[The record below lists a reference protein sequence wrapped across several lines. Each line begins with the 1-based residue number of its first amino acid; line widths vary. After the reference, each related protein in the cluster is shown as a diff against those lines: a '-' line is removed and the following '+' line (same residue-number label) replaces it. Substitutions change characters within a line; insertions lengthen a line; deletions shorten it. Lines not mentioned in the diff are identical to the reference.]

1 MSDREGITT
10 SIEAS
15 SRPDA
20 AWWHRHED
28 HVRGDRPVRLDL
40 FVRTLGPPMGTHRRQ
55 GAILDRLESLDHR
68 DAVESVRVRV
78 WGDSIC
84 LSECCSTHP
93 DVGAVRDRVE
103 QYLTWGE
110 ETPGVSV
117 PFDRRSVDSWVT
129 EERFEVL
136 DLPTVALAVST
147 DATLECLLPAQLDGD
162 WWTVERYLD
171 WFERARDRREESL
184 AVNV

>member
-10 SIEAS
+10 SIAAS

-20 AWWHRHED
+20 TWWDRHEE
-28 HVRGDRPVRLDL
+28 HVRENQPVRLEL
-40 FVRTLGPPMGTHRRQ
+40 LVRTLGPPMGTHDRQ
-55 GAILDRLESLDHR
+55 EAILDRLGSFDHR
-68 DAVESVRVRV
+68 DVVESVRVRV

-93 DVGAVRDRVE
+93 DVSAVRDRVE
-103 QYLTWGE
+103 RYLAWGE
-110 ETPGVSV
+110 GTPGVSV
-117 PFDRRSVDSWVT
+117 PFDRRRVDSGVT
-129 EERFEVL
+129 GERFEVL

-147 DATLECLLPAQLDGD
+147 DAALECLFPARLDGD

-184 AVNV
+184 ATNA